1 MNSMTGYGQASAN
14 LSDYKVSIEVSSVNK
29 KNLEVVVNTPKEWQ
43 FFEFSATSFLKKKI
57 DRGRVRVLLTVEQ
70 QENSQV
76 FSKILHGEDFNSLIV
91 EIKGFMKAKGENFKL
106 TSELVIELLQ
116 ISNKGSG
123 SSDTNQYK
131 EDLLTVLL
139 QATDSMVEM
148 RQIEGKEISS
158 DFELRLARLSEMI
171 IQIESASK
179 DLPGIMRQK
188 LLEKLQ
194 NANLE
199 IDPSDERVLKELALY
214 AEKCDISEE
223 ITRLRSHL
231 LQFEQTSKLDGPIG
245 RKLEFILQEISREL
259 NTFCSKSARSK
270 STSIALEAR
279 VEVEKI
285 REQVMNIE

>member
-43 FFEFSATSFLKKKI
+43 FFEFSATSILKKKI
-57 DRGRVRVLLTVEQ
+57 DRGRVRVLLSVEQ

-76 FSKILHGEDFNSLIV
+76 FSKILQGDEFIGLLD
-91 EIKGFMKAKGENFKL
+91 EIKNFMKAKGETFQL
-106 TSELVIELLQ
+106 TSELVIDLLQ
-116 ISNKGSG
+116 ITNKGSG
-123 SSDTNQYK
+123 SSDTNQYND
-131 EDLLTVLL
+131 DLLKILL
-139 QATDSMVEM
+139 QATNAMIGM
-148 RQIEGKEISS
+148 RQIEGKEIAS
-158 DFELRLARLSEMI
+158 DFVLRLARLSEMI

-223 ITRLRSHL
+223 ITRLNSHIQQL
-231 LQFEQTSKLDGPIG
+231 LITFDQTESIG
-245 RKLEFILQEISREL
+245 RKIEFILQEIGREL
-259 NTFCSKSARSK
+259 NTICSKSTRYDCLQLAIDAR
-270 STSIALEAR
+270 TEM
-279 VEVEKI
+279 EKL
-285 REQVMNIE
+285 REQALNVE

>member
-1 MNSMTGYGQASAN
+1 MNSMTGYGQASTN
-14 LSDYKVSIEVSSVNK
+14 LSDYKVSIEVFSVNK
-29 KNLEVVVNTPKEWQ
+29 KNLEIVVNTPKEWQ
-43 FFEFSATSFLKKKI
+43 FFEFAATSFLKKKI
-57 DRGRVRVLLTVEQ
+57 DRGRIRVLLAVEQ

-76 FSKILHGEDFNSLIV
+76 FSKILHGEDFNTLIE
-91 EIKGFMKAKGENFKL
+91 EIKSFIEAKGEDFKL
-106 TSELVIELLQ
+106 TQELVIELLQ
-116 ISNKGSG
+116 VSSKGFSL
-123 SSDTNQYK
+123 SDTNQHK
-131 EDLLTVLL
+131 DDLLRVLI

-148 RQIEGKEISS
+148 RQTEGKEIAS
-158 DFELRLARLSEMI
+158 DFEYRLARLSQMI

-223 ITRLRSHL
+223 ITRLRSHI
-231 LQFEQTSKLDGPIG
+231 LQFEQTSKMDGPIG